1 MHSLTKAFL
10 YCVLIASVALA
21 MNVTSAH
28 ASEDGG
34 NIVFNQMLK
43 CLKLPAD
50 APSAYNFLIVA
61 VIKDGSADFL
71 SVNFRTP
78 PSEWEKTAAPL
89 IADAITQCEPYS
101 SVSGK
106 MEFAYPRACRSRIKK
121 LSMRR

>member
-1 MHSLTKAFL
+1 MHSLTKTFL
-10 YCVLIASVALA
+10 YYMLIASVTLAL
-21 MNVTSAH
+21 NVTSAH
-28 ASEDGG
+28 AFEDGG

-50 APSAYNFLIVA
+50 APSAYNFMVVA

-71 SVNFRTP
+71 SINFRTP

-101 SVSGK
+101 SISGRT
-106 MEFAYPRACRSRIKK
+106 EFAVTRELVEAGSKN
-121 LSMRR
+121 

>member
-1 MHSLTKAFL
+1 MHFLTKTFP
-10 YCVLIASVALA
+10 YSVLIVSVAFGT
-21 MNVTSAH
+21 MVTRAL

-50 APSAYNFLIVA
+50 APSAYDFMVVA

-71 SVNFRTP
+71 SINFRTP

-89 IADAITQCEPYS
+89 IADAITQCEPYNLI
-101 SVSGK
+101 SGRT
-106 MEFAYPRACRSRIKK
+106 EFAVIRELVEAGSKN
-121 LSMRR
+121 

>member
-1 MHSLTKAFL
+1 MHFLTKTFL
-10 YCVLIASVALA
+10 YCALIASVALA
-21 MNVTSAH
+21 MKVTSAA

-34 NIVFNQMLK
+34 NIVFNQMLR

-89 IADAITQCEPYS
+89 IADAITQCEPYNS
-101 SVSGK
+101 ISGRT
-106 MEFAYPRACRSRIKK
+106 EFAITRELVEAGSKN
-121 LSMRR
+121 

>member
-1 MHSLTKAFL
+1 MHSLTKTFL
-10 YCVLIASVALA
+10 YCVLIASVALS
-21 MNVTSAH
+21 MNVTGVL

-50 APSAYNFLIVA
+50 VPRDYNFLIVA

-78 PSEWEKTAAPL
+78 PSEWEKTSAPL

-101 SVSGK
+101 SISGRK
-106 MEFAYPRACRSRIKK
+106 EFAVTRELIEAGSKN
-121 LSMRR
+121 

>member
-1 MHSLTKAFL
+1 MRSFTKAFL
-10 YCVLIASVALA
+10 YSVLIAVVALA
-21 MNVTSAH
+21 TKVTTAV

-34 NIVFNQMLK
+34 SIVFNQMLK

-50 APSAYNFLIVA
+50 APSAYDFMVVA

-71 SVNFRTP
+71 SINFRTP

-101 SVSGK
+101 SISGRT
-106 MEFAYPRACRSRIKK
+106 EFAVTRELVEAGSKN
-121 LSMRR
+121 

>member
-1 MHSLTKAFL
+1 MHSLTKTFL
-10 YCVLIASVALA
+10 YYMLIASVTLAL
-21 MNVTSAH
+21 NVTSAH
-28 ASEDGG
+28 AFEDRG

-50 APSAYNFLIVA
+50 APSAYNFMVVA

-71 SVNFRTP
+71 SINFRTP

-101 SVSGK
+101 SISGRT
-106 MEFAYPRACRSRIKK
+106 EFAVTREIVEAGSKN
-121 LSMRR
+121 

>member
-1 MHSLTKAFL
+1 MHSLTKTFF
-10 YCVLIASVALA
+10 YYVLIASVALA
-21 MNVTSAH
+21 MNVTSVL
-28 ASEDGG
+28 ASEDSG

-50 APSAYNFLIVA
+50 APSAYSFLIVA

-89 IADAITQCEPYS
+89 IADAITECEPYS
-101 SVSGK
+101 SISGR
-106 MEFAYPRACRSRIKK
+106 MEFAVTRELIEAGSKN
-121 LSMRR
+121 

>member
-1 MHSLTKAFL
+1 MHSLTKTFL
-10 YCVLIASVALA
+10 YHVLIASVALA
-21 MNVTSAH
+21 MNVTSAL

-71 SVNFRTP
+71 SINFRTP

-89 IADAITQCEPYS
+89 IADAITECEPYS
-101 SVSGK
+101 SISGR
-106 MEFAYPRACRSRIKK
+106 MEFAVTRELIEAGSKN
-121 LSMRR
+121 